1 MRSIWV
7 KVAAGVLVIVGGG
20 LAYLQFTGTPPG
32 EIVEL
37 LGEGG
42 EKILREPMRPASGG
56 ARVLV
61 FALDGVGD
69 EEMRRALGDGTA
81 PNIANLVGLEQ
92 GEFGLYANGYAVPD
106 VLSILPSTTYAAW
119 SSLFTG
125 EPASRTGIP
134 GNEWF
139 VREEMKF
146 YAPAPVSVTENAHA
160 LEVYTDDLVGGA
172 LRVPTVFERAD
183 VRSYVSLSH
192 IYRGADL
199 VTTPS
204 PTVLGDLVTA
214 AARGLADAGEVSD
227 EMYAKLDRS
236 SVESLV
242 ESIREHGVADLQVVY
257 LPGVDLY
264 THATEHPLEDQREY
278 LRDVIDPAVGEVL
291 RAYREQGALDGTYVL
306 FVSDHGHTPVLDDAQ
321 HALGTEGSG
330 EPPELIRRVGFRM
343 RPFVL
348 ELDEDEQD
356 YQATVAYQGAMAYV
370 YLADR
375 STCPEPGSRCDWRRA
390 PRLEEDVLPVAH
402 AFFEANRTGA
412 LIPELRGTLDLIFAR
427 EPRPPGEDALPF
439 QIWDGERLVP
449 IGEYLAANPRPELLE
464 LESRMEGL
472 AAGPYG
478 HRAGDVLLLSRSGGE
493 RQIEERYYF
502 SDRYRS
508 WHGSPSG
515 QDSRIPLV
523 VARPGSSGAELRE
536 RFRLAVGDN
545 PSQLDITPLILHL
558 LSPR

>member
-1 MRSIWV
+1 
-7 KVAAGVLVIVGGG
+7 
-20 LAYLQFTGTPPG
+20 
-32 EIVEL
+32 
-37 LGEGG
+37 
-42 EKILREPMRPASGG
+42 
-56 ARVLV
+56 
-61 FALDGVGD
+61 
-69 EEMRRALGDGTA
+69 
-81 PNIANLVGLEQ
+81 
-92 GEFGLYANGYAVPD
+92 
-106 VLSILPSTTYAAW
+106 
-119 SSLFTG
+119 
-125 EPASRTGIP
+125 
-134 GNEWF
+134 
-139 VREEMKF
+139 
-146 YAPAPVSVTENAHA
+146 
-160 LEVYTDDLVGGA
+160 
-172 LRVPTVFERAD
+172 
-183 VRSYVSLSH
+183 
-192 IYRGADL
+192 
-199 VTTPS
+199 
-204 PTVLGDLVTA
+204 
-214 AARGLADAGEVSD
+214 
-227 EMYAKLDRS
+227 
-236 SVESLV
+236 
-242 ESIREHGVADLQVVY
+242 
-257 LPGVDLY
+257 
-264 THATEHPLEDQREY
+264 
-278 LRDVIDPAVGEVL
+278 
-291 RAYREQGALDGTYVL
+291 
-306 FVSDHGHTPVLDDAQ
+306 
-321 HALGTEGSG
+321 
-330 EPPELIRRVGFRM
+330 
-343 RPFVL
+343 
-348 ELDEDEQD
+348 
-356 YQATVAYQGAMAYV
+356 MAYV

-375 STCPEPGSRCDWRRA
+375 STCPQPGSRCDWRRA